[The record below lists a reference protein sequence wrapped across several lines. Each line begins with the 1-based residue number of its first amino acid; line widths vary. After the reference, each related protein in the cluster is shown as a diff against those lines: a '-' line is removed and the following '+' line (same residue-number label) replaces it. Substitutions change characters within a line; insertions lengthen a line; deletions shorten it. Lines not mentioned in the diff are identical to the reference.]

1 MSSEPRHQT
10 VTVEVTS
17 LDLALQT
24 ESPSLVKID
33 VEGYETPLLEVAQQS
48 LKNPALH
55 CLIME
60 LNGSGSRY
68 GFDESQIL
76 ELMFD
81 HGFETFSY
89 NPFDRRLSNLKGKNP
104 SSGNTLFV
112 RDKGLVLERL
122 ARAPKVSIHG
132 THF

>member
-1 MSSEPRHQT
+1 

-17 LDLALQT
+17 LDTVLQN
-24 ESPSLVKID
+24 ESPSLLKID
-33 VEGYETPLLEVAQQS
+33 VEGYETPVLEGAQQS
-48 LKNPALH
+48 LTNPALH

-60 LNGSGSRY
+60 LNGSGDRY
-68 GFDESQIL
+68 GFDESRIL

-89 NPFDRRLSNLKGKNP
+89 NPFDRRLINLKGKNP

-122 ARAPKVSIHG
+122 VRAPMVSIHG